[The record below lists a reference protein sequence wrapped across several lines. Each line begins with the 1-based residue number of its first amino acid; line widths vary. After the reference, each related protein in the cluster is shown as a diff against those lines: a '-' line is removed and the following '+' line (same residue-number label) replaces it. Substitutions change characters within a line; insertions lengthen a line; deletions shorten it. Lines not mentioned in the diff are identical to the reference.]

1 MLSLLTLGN
10 ITRLKHELSLASRA
24 SAVSPSKEEK
34 DKRKN
39 SAVQTSNTTETN
51 MTDDSKI
58 SEIKDD
64 FQVWLIHIESLCL

>member
-1 MLSLLTLGN
+1 MLSFLTLGN
-10 ITRLKHELSLASRA
+10 ITRLKHELCLASRA
-24 SAVSPSKEEK
+24 SAVSPSKEEE

>member
-24 SAVSPSKEEK
+24 SAVSPSKEE

>member
-1 MLSLLTLGN
+1 MLSFLTLGN

-24 SAVSPSKEEK
+24 SAVSPSKEEE

>member
-1 MLSLLTLGN
+1 MLSFLTLGN

-24 SAVSPSKEEK
+24 SAVSPSKEEE

-39 SAVQTSNTTETN
+39 SAVQTSKTTETN

>member
-1 MLSLLTLGN
+1 MLSFLTLGN

-24 SAVSPSKEEK
+24 SAVSPSKEEE

-64 FQVWLIHIESLCL
+64 FQVWIIHTESLCL